1 MAASTGA
8 SSSTN
13 LTNIS
18 ACWIYGIVSL
28 KQVLQRKMVR
38 NFYDCY
44 PRAPAQLSSPHRQ
57 GQAPYTPGGDRPL
70 KEGQSRRPEGPP
82 EAHREE
88 LKAGGLGG
96 QEVPRDGPSL
106 RGPYPGGQHRAYEGG
121 REVRS

>member
-28 KQVLQRKMVR
+28 RQVVQRKTAR
-38 NFYDCY
+38 NSYDCY

-57 GQAPYTPGGDRPL
+57 GQALDPPRGDRPL
-70 KEGQSRRPEGPP
+70 KEGQGQRPEGPP

-88 LKAGGLGG
+88 PEARGLSG
-96 QEVPRDGPSL
+96 QEVPWIWI
-106 RGPYPGGQHRAYEGG
+106 AF
-121 REVRS
+121 

>member
-28 KQVLQRKMVR
+28 KQVVQRKTVR
-38 NFYDCY
+38 NFYNCY
-44 PRAPAQLSSPHRQ
+44 PRAPAQLSSPYRQ
-57 GQAPYTPGGDRPL
+57 GQALDPPGGDRPL
-70 KEGQSRRPEGPP
+70 KEGQGRRQEGPP

-88 LKAGGLGG
+88 LEAGGLGG
-96 QEVPRDGPSL
+96 QEVPWDGL
-106 RGPYPGGQHRAYEGG
+106 TL
-121 REVRS
+121 

>member
-28 KQVLQRKMVR
+28 KQVVQRKTAG
-38 NFYDCY
+38 NFYNCY
-44 PRAPAQLSSPHRQ
+44 PRAPAQLSSSHRQ
-57 GQAPYTPGGDRPL
+57 GQAFDPPGRDRPL
-70 KEGQSRRPEGPP
+70 QEGQGRRPEGPP

-88 LKAGGLGG
+88 PKACCLGSK
-96 QEVPRDGPSL
+96 EVPRIW
-106 RGPYPGGQHRAYEGG
+106 
-121 REVRS
+121 VTF

>member
-28 KQVLQRKMVR
+28 KQVVQRKTAR
-38 NFYDCY
+38 NSYDCY

-57 GQAPYTPGGDRPL
+57 GQAFNPPGGDRPL
-70 KEGQSRRPEGPP
+70 KEGQGRRQAGSP

-88 LKAGGLGG
+88 LEACCLGG
-96 QEVPRDGPSL
+96 QEVPRV
-106 RGPYPGGQHRAYEGG
+106 RAAL
-121 REVRS
+121 